1 MDEPPHFR
9 DPFALLYTS
18 TGELE
23 PCYGADQP
31 FDLTFNRNSP
41 CKRKGIR
48 SKIPQLS
55 IGDVRQSF
63 IQLRLIQDQGLTP
76 DTMLFNGMTAGQ
88 FSLLYIVRTYSAKK
102 SRAKKSGGKGSDAAV
117 QGVHRKRL
125 HGRGDGESDRVGGG
139 AELLPRHD

>member
-1 MDEPPHFR
+1 METIEKEEEPPHFR
-9 DPFALLYTS
+9 NPFALLYTAE
-18 TGELE
+18 GQLE
-23 PCYGADQP
+23 SCYGADRP

-102 SRAKKSGGKGSDAAV
+102 SRAKKSAANTV
-117 QGVHRKRL
+117 KT
-125 HGRGDGESDRVGGG
+125 EKKK
-139 AELLPRHD
+139 